1 MLYSKQKTLVRN
13 LSETVYH
20 TSEELGEL
28 MGVSSKTVRT
38 MVKTIKPVLAE
49 NGADIEA
56 TSRRGFRLVVTD
68 RQRFE
73 ALRNTGR
80 VEFGEGILGK
90 LIRAF
95 CDAPELQQS
104 EYEETLSKLQAL
116 FYYYKN
122 ECADTLSDDEL
133 ITALRLIYSERAH
146 GSLDF
151 FADIDR
157 RTLYR
162 IAKTG
167 RLAGTEL
174 AGEGAVW
181 DEA

>member
-1 MLYSKQKTLVRN
+1 MEFLELTAQPWQLC
-13 LSETVYH
+13 ETVA
-20 TSEELGEL
+20 ELEQCNT
-28 MGVSSKTVRT
+28 VSARWGLTLSREQ
-38 MVKTIKPVLAE
+38 MERLA
-49 NGADIEA
+49 
-56 TSRRGFRLVVTD
+56 

-146 GSLDF
+146 GSLEF
-151 FADIDR
+151 LADIDR
-157 RTLYR
+157 RTLYH

-174 AGEGAVW
+174 AGEGAAR